1 MRQIHSATRYT
12 LKLKNGQLL
21 RHQSPLVL
29 AQFRSDIRLAGFW
42 PESDGLLGQPPLL
55 PSKL

>member
-1 MRQIHSATRYT
+1 MRQTHSAIRYT

-21 RHQSPLVL
+21 RHQSPLIL

-42 PESDGLLGQPPLL
+42 PESDGLLGQSPRL
-55 PSKL
+55 PSEF

>member
-1 MRQIHSATRYT
+1 MRQTHSATRYT

-21 RHQSPLVL
+21 RHQSPLIL

-42 PESDGLLGQPPLL
+42 PEVDGLLGQPPLL
-55 PSKL
+55 RSEV

>member
-1 MRQIHSATRYT
+1 MRQKHFATRYT
-12 LKLKNGQLL
+12 LKFKNGQLL
-21 RHQSPLVL
+21 RHQSPLIL

-55 PSKL
+55 PSEL